1 MECNGNGK
9 CKVDTKGDNSVCECG
24 VGYSGDGC
32 KTSAVTYFPGESAEE
47 NVKCN
52 GNGKL
57 SEDKSYCICN
67 VGYRG
72 VTCNES
78 IFI

>member
-9 CKVDTKGDNSVCECG
+9 CKISGSDVKCECG

-47 NVKCN
+47 NGKCN